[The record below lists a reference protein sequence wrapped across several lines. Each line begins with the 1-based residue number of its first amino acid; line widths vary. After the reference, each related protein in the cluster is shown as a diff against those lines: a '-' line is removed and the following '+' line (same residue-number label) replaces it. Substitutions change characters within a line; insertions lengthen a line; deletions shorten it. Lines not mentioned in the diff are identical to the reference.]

1 MQGRGKKTKKGSGFN
16 MVGGV
21 RLALDPEVELYAAVL
36 KIMGGGMCSVKCQD
50 GRTMNCVIRQKFRG
64 RDKRRNMIAPGS
76 WVLVGLRDWEGTNMG
91 KTPKCD
97 LLEVYSPQEKDSL
110 VQVEKSDLSLL
121 IGAGVIH
128 STDRDTEF
136 DFVDEKTQNYRDMIE
151 GLSGDDSD
159 GDAESETSNDE
170 GDGLNVV
177 VKKQK
182 KTTSVRFMG
191 GNDDVVDID
200 DI

>member
-1 MQGRGKKTKKGSGFN
+1 MGRHSMQGHGKKTKKGGDFN

-36 KIMGGGMCSVKCQD
+36 KIMGGGMCTVKCQD

-91 KTPKCD
+91 KMPKCD
-97 LLEVYSPQEKDSL
+97 LLEVYNAQEKDSL

-151 GLSGDDSD
+151 DLNDSD
-159 GDAESETSNDE
+159 TSDDDDDDDESNI
-170 GDGLNVV
+170 V
-177 VKKQK
+177 VKKEK
-182 KTTSVRFMG
+182 KSTSARFMG
-191 GNDDVVDID
+191 GNDETVYID

>member
-1 MQGRGKKTKKGSGFN
+1 MQGHGKKTKKGSSFN

-36 KIMGGGMCSVKCQD
+36 KIMGGGMCFVKCQD

-110 VQVEKSDLSLL
+110 VQVEKSDLSLM
-121 IGAGVIH
+121 IGTGVIH

-151 GLSGDDSD
+151 GLSDGNTDDEEGSEASD
-159 GDAESETSNDE
+159 NGEDK
-170 GDGLNVV
+170 NVV
-177 VKKQK
+177 VRKQK

-191 GNDDVVDID
+191 GGDDIVDID